1 MQHTV
6 NRINSSPN
14 ALELSALQ
22 SDFVHGRLLLMQDT
36 DLRLGTS
43 GQDLGSGIRNADT
56 DDSQNVMETFLYSKI
71 HFLYFL
77 QRYFQFFQKII
88 EKVPSCN
95 VEESFKKS

>member
-71 HFLYFL
+71 HFLYF
-77 QRYFQFFQKII
+77 FTKILSVFP
-88 EKVPSCN
+88 EN
-95 VEESFKKS
+95 YRESALL